1 MDEDEIEIDLDDVE
15 RRMNGAMAALRQ
27 EFASLRTGRASA
39 VMLDPLMVSAYG
51 TSLPLNQCGTV
62 SVPDPRMLAVSVWDK
77 GVVDAVVKSINE
89 SGLGINPIVE
99 GTLIRLPIPELNE
112 ERRRELSRVAAQ
124 YSENARIAIRNV
136 RRSAIEKVKKAKNDG
151 MSEDDAHFWSEE
163 IQELTDKA
171 VANVDNALEGKK
183 TEIMQ
188 V

>member
-1 MDEDEIEIDLDDVE
+1 MAGEDFEIDVDDIE
-15 RRMNGAMAALRQ
+15 RRMNGAIAMLRQ
-27 EFASLRTGRASA
+27 EFATLRTGRASA
-39 VMLDPLMVSAYG
+39 MMLDPLMVAAYG

-62 SVPDPRMLAVSVWDK
+62 SVPDPRMIAVSVWDK
-77 GVVDAVVKSINE
+77 ANVAAVVKSIHE

-124 YSENARIAIRNV
+124 YAENARIAIRIV
-136 RRSAIEKVKKAKNDG
+136 RRSGVEEVRKAKNDG
-151 MSEDDAHFWSEE
+151 MSEDDARIWSDE
-163 IQELTDKA
+163 IQDLTDKA
-171 VANVDNALEGKK
+171 IAKVDNALDSKK

>member
-1 MDEDEIEIDLDDVE
+1 MAGEEIEIDLDDIE
-15 RRMNGAMAALRQ
+15 RRMNGALSVLRQ
-27 EFASLRTGRASA
+27 QFASLRTGRASA

-62 SVPDPRMLAVSVWDK
+62 SVPDPRMIAVSVWDK
-77 GVVDAVVKSINE
+77 GLVDSVVKSIHE

-124 YSENARIAIRNV
+124 YAENARIAVRNV
-136 RRSAIEKVKKAKNDG
+136 RRSGIEEVKKAKGDG
-151 MSEDDAHFWSEE
+151 MSEDDAHIWSDE
-163 IQELTDKA
+163 IQELTDTVIAK
-171 VANVDNALEGKK
+171 VDSALESKK